1 MPTANGTY
9 SLPVNEG
16 NTSRDAQASSNKR
29 RKMTAGTLNN
39 TKRVLQSYL
48 SFEYLDMEPRP
59 LVYVSRITNLS
70 DARYCAGMGVDLL
83 GFVIDPADPDYVSP
97 ETYQQLVGW
106 LSGPERV
113 AEVGSASFN
122 EEQLREQY
130 APQYVHVASHRL
142 SQWPVTDI
150 KLIVEAPA
158 DALSSLRSQLEDRGD
173 VAYVIVPGLEAQLPA
188 RVATSIPVLTGI
200 LPSQGHSLTHLARTG
215 AAGIVLQGS
224 RETAPGLKD
233 YDHLSQVLEEL
244 NG

>member
-1 MPTANGTY
+1 
-9 SLPVNEG
+9 
-16 NTSRDAQASSNKR
+16 
-29 RKMTAGTLNN
+29 
-39 TKRVLQSYL
+39 
-48 SFEYLDMEPRP
+48 MEPRRP

-113 AEVGSASFN
+113 AEVGSAAFN
-122 EEQLREQY
+122 EVLLREQY
-130 APQYVHVASHRL
+130 APQYVHIASHRL
-142 SQWPVTDI
+142 SQWPVSDT
-150 KLIVEAPA
+150 KLIVEVPA
-158 DALSSLRSQLEDRGD
+158 EALPSLRKQLEGRGD
-173 VAYVIVPGLEAQLPA
+173 VAFLLVPGLDTPLPA
-188 RVATSIPVLTGI
+188 ETATGIPVLTGI

-224 RETAPGLKD
+224 REAAPGLKD